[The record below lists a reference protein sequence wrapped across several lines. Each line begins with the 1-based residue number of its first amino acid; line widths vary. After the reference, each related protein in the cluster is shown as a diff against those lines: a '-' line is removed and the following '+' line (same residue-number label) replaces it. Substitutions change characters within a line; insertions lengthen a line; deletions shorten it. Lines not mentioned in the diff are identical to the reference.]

1 MSANV
6 AVCLLQKYILFFEIP
21 SVLII
26 FANMK
31 MNAEQLLERRIR
43 ERFNKG
49 VVKYG
54 LIEDGDKILV
64 GVSGGKDSLA
74 LLEFM
79 AKRARIFKP
88 HFSVEGVYVKVK
100 NVPYKSDESY
110 LKEYASHLGVR
121 LHVYETSFD
130 ESTDNRHSH
139 CFLCSWN
146 RRKMLFKA
154 AKDTGCN
161 KIALGHHMDDILQT
175 LLMNMTFHGSFSTMP
190 PALKMNKFDMAIIR
204 PLCLVREQDLQALA
218 AMRGFRK
225 QVEQCPYEE
234 ESHRADMKQVLA
246 KLVEM
251 NPDAYSSMWNSLTNI
266 MPDLLP
272 Q

>member
-1 MSANV
+1 MT
-6 AVCLLQKYILFFEIP
+6 E
-21 SVLII
+21 
-26 FANMK
+26 
-31 MNAEQLLERRIR
+31 EQLLERKIR

-54 LIEDGDKILV
+54 LIEDGDKILI

-88 HFSVEGVYVKVK
+88 RFAVEGAYIKVK

-110 LKEYASHLGVR
+110 LKDYAARLGVP
-121 LHVYETSFD
+121 LHIYETAFD
-130 ESTDNRHSH
+130 EATDGRHSH

-146 RRKMLFKA
+146 RRKLLFKA
-154 AKDTGCN
+154 ARELGCN

-190 PALKMNKFDMAIIR
+190 PLLKMDKFDMTIIR
-204 PLCLVREQDLQALA
+204 PFCLVQEKDLQALA
-218 AMRGFRK
+218 ACRGFRK
-225 QVEQCPYEE
+225 QLEQCPYEE
-234 ESHRADMKQVLA
+234 ESHRADMKSVLA
-246 KLVEM
+246 KLVAM
-251 NPDAYSSMWNSLTNI
+251 NPEAYYSMWNSQTNI
-266 MPDLLP
+266 MPALLP
-272 Q
+272 KEIL